1 MCIPCVMCSA
11 CMADGSG
18 ERIDDGRCPECG
30 EPVPDNAV
38 SCPKCFTFLH
48 RPSEVMTNTIKKDE
62 ANEAHATAGSSEP
75 EKPDKTSG
83 PAG

>member
-1 MCIPCVMCSA
+1 MCIPCVMCGA

-30 EPVPDNAV
+30 EPVPDDAV
-38 SCPKCFTFLH
+38 SCPECFTFLY
-48 RPSEVMTNTIKKDE
+48 RPSGVMANTMKKDGASE
-62 ANEAHATAGSSEP
+62 ARGTAESGEP
-75 EKPDKTSG
+75 DKPDKADG

>member
-1 MCIPCVMCSA
+1 MCIPCVMCGA
-11 CMADGSG
+11 CMADGSS

-38 SCPKCFTFLH
+38 SCPKCFTFLY
-48 RPSEVMTNTIKKDE
+48 RPSEVMANTMKNG
-62 ANEAHATAGSSEP
+62 ANETHATARSGEP

>member
-1 MCIPCVMCSA
+1 MCIPCVMCGA

-38 SCPKCFTFLH
+38 SCPKCFTFLY
-48 RPSEVMTNTIKKDE
+48 RPSNVMASTTKKDGT
-62 ANEAHATAGSSEP
+62 NKAHGTTGSGEP
-75 EKPDKTSG
+75 AK
-83 PAG
+83 

>member
-1 MCIPCVMCSA
+1 MCIPCVMCGA

-48 RPSEVMTNTIKKDE
+48 RPSEVMTNTIKT
-62 ANEAHATAGSSEP
+62 NEAHATAGSSEP